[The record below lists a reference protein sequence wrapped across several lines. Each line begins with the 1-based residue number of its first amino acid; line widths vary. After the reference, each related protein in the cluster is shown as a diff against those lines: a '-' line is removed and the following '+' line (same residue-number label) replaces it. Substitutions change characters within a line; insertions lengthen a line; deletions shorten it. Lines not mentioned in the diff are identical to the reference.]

1 MQHATQSFTQHDIEA
16 LLQHCFKAFETST
29 FPVRRAISSTCATL
43 LVFTQTQATTDP
55 NKPNIKHAST
65 GEGAKKTEESLGKG
79 CTLMSIEEM
88 LLQLSTCYNR
98 LNASRELKTSIIET
112 YATLFVLLGTEFV
125 EANYATISKH
135 ILTEILDTGK
145 ITTASDGA
153 YLRAQVNFLLHN
165 TIGKRLLSEQG
176 QANAIRLLV
185 TNWIKKWPPLM
196 ANQSAPNK
204 HILVCVTNLVSELVC
219 ELEGAASSIQVRILY
234 VFCHYRKIVLHV
246 SLSYRIYW

>member
-1 MQHATQSFTQHDIEA
+1 M
-16 LLQHCFKAFETST
+16 
-29 FPVRRAISSTCATL
+29 
-43 LVFTQTQATTDP
+43 DP

-65 GEGAKKTEESLGKG
+65 GEGAKTTEESLGKG

-88 LLQLSTCYNR
+88 LSQLSTCYNR
-98 LNASRELKTSIIET
+98 LNASRELKTSIIES

-135 ILTEILDTGK
+135 ILHEILDSNK
-145 ITTASDGA
+145 IAITASDGA
-153 YLRAQVNFLLHN
+153 YLRAQANFLLHS

-185 TNWIKKWPPLM
+185 SNWIKKWPALM

-204 HILVCVTNLVSELVC
+204 QILICVTNLVSELVC
-219 ELEGAASSIQVRILY
+219 ELEGAASSVQVVIRDR
-234 VFCHYRKIVLHV
+234 FM
-246 SLSYRIYW
+246 SLIYFNICV

>member
-1 MQHATQSFTQHDIEA
+1 VIQHATQSFTQHDVEA
-16 LLQHCFKAFETST
+16 LLQNCFKSFEGST
-29 FPVRRAISSTCATL
+29 FPVRRAISSLCATL

-79 CTLMSIEEM
+79 STLMSIDEM
-88 LLQLSTCYNR
+88 LSQLSTCYNR
-98 LNASRELKTSIIET
+98 PNASRELKTGIIET

-135 ILTEILDTGK
+135 ILHEILDTGK
-145 ITTASDGA
+145 TATASDGA
-153 YLRAQVNFLLHN
+153 YLRSQVNFLLHN

-185 TNWIKKWPPLM
+185 SNWIKKWPPLM

-204 HILVCVTNLVSELVC
+204 QVLIFVTNLVSELVC
-219 ELEGAASSIQVRILY
+219 ELEGAASSVQVNDE
-234 VFCHYRKIVLHV
+234 K
-246 SLSYRIYW
+246 

>member
-1 MQHATQSFTQHDIEA
+1 M
-16 LLQHCFKAFETST
+16 
-29 FPVRRAISSTCATL
+29 
-43 LVFTQTQATTDP
+43 DP

-65 GEGAKKTEESLGKG
+65 GEGAKTTEESLGKG

-88 LLQLSTCYNR
+88 LSQLSTCYNR
-98 LNASRELKTSIIET
+98 LNASRELKTSIIES

-135 ILTEILDTGK
+135 ILHEILDSNK
-145 ITTASDGA
+145 IAITASDGA
-153 YLRAQVNFLLHN
+153 YLRAQANFLLHS

-185 TNWIKKWPPLM
+185 SNWIKKWPALM

-204 HILVCVTNLVSELVC
+204 QILICVTNLVSELVC
-219 ELEGAASSIQVRILY
+219 ELEGAASSVQVVIRDRFMSLIYFNIY
-234 VFCHYRKIVLHV
+234 V
-246 SLSYRIYW
+246 